1 MSIQALLIAAR
12 DDRADLVR
20 ELVETTGIEPDAP
33 NQIGQTALHV
43 AALQGSLRA
52 AGELLDLGCDPNVQN
67 RFGQTPLHF
76 AARAHA
82 HVREMCELLVEAGA
96 ESTPDDQGRVPY
108 ELADDDALRALLGGP
123 DPRLFALAR
132 AGDAAG
138 LRQLLADSPE
148 LEVDC
153 FGGDGLAPIHLAAQ
167 GGHLP
172 AVALLLAAG
181 GFVDMQ
187 SMPQGN
193 SALHW
198 AVEKGHTQL
207 VSLLLEQGA
216 NPSLQNFSAN
226 EYAQGSWLARG
237 EVLQP
242 LHQTPLHLAVEA
254 GDAEIAERLLRA
266 GADIAIADWDGK
278 TALHCALD
286 AQDEELVRLLLRH
299 KADPCKG
306 SKDSVSP
313 LHQAAGCFAAAV
325 PWLLEHGAEADTP
338 DEQGWTPLMLAVR
351 GGKAAAVSALL
362 AAGASPALQNAQGN
376 CALHLAAINGRP
388 TVARLVA
395 AALAAAGPSAA
406 AAAVGLRN
414 GAGQTPLEAAKAPDV
429 AEVIRQELGLD

>member
-12 DDRADLVR
+12 DDRADL
-20 ELVETTGIEPDAP
+20 
-33 NQIGQTALHV
+33 IGQTALHV

-187 SMPQGN
+187 ARPREAGHGRARLGAGGRGRSMPQGN

-226 EYAQGSWLARG
+226 EYAQGSWLVRG

-286 AQDEELVRLLLRH
+286 AQ
-299 KADPCKG
+299 
-306 SKDSVSP
+306 DSVSP